1 MKAAQTIR
9 QLGFRKWYE
18 RELIHSHA
26 HLVLLVLCAV
36 GLLGSA
42 EVYSSSASLGD
53 QLLTLLC
60 AMASTVIGLWALR
73 RYVYLLMH
81 AEHVANQAVCP
92 KCDTYA
98 KWRPLDEDA
107 RYQRLS
113 VQCKRCEWRWDI
125 EL

>member
-26 HLVLLVLCAV
+26 HLVLLVLSAV

-42 EVYSSSASLGD
+42 EVYSGSAQLGD
-53 QLLTLLC
+53 QLLIVLC
-60 AMASTVIGLWALR
+60 ATASAAIGLWALR

-81 AEHVANQAVCP
+81 AEHIANQAVCP
-92 KCDTYA
+92 QCDAYA
-98 KWRPLDEDA
+98 KWQPLDEDA
-107 RYQRLS
+107 RYERLS
-113 VQCKRCEWRWDI
+113 VRCKRCECRWDI
-125 EL
+125 DL